1 VRVRV
6 AVVVVL
12 TVVVLRAARV
22 QWAEMVEQAIH
33 REPTRVEVVAV
44 WVGMVQRQ
52 RPLMAERVERVRH
65 ILSAELR
72 MWSAV
77 VAAVE
82 ATVWVE

>member
-1 VRVRV
+1 MRVRV
-6 AVVVVL
+6 AVVVAVV
-12 TVVVLRAARV
+12 VVVLRAARV

-33 REPTRVEVVAV
+33 REPTRAAAAVV

-52 RPLMAERVERVRH
+52 RPLVAERVERVRH
-65 ILSAELR
+65 ILSAGLR